1 MFGTTTTAPAF
12 KVGDMVYFGRT
23 HGEKTL
29 GKIAKVNPKKYKVTQ
44 MEDRGSIRDYKI
56 GTIWTVPFNLVSA
69 APGTVAASTPTVA
82 ATPVVKPTAT
92 CTVRPGDR
100 AEFTKGRT
108 VVTGTVKSV
117 NDKTVT
123 LVDCDDNSTGYRVP
137 FRMIRPA
144 ATKATVAAPP
154 SHSFKVGNTV
164 TFTNRQGNTVA
175 AVVTKLDA
183 QSVFVYGDHRFG
195 VETPKTASELTLAPK
210 RTNAVILSDI
220 CSMYSNLSP
229 ENLHCDGEISRTQAR
244 YRATVFN
251 RILKALFTEIGRTV
265 SESEAFSRVSA

>member
-1 MFGTTTTAPAF
+1 MFGTTTPAF

-69 APGTVAASTPTVA
+69 APGTVASAPAKPPVVA
-82 ATPVVKPTAT
+82 APARPAAT
-92 CTVRPGDR
+92 STVRPGDR

-108 VVTGTVKSV
+108 VVTGTAKSV
-117 NDKTVT
+117 NVKSVT
-123 LVDCDDNSTGYRVP
+123 LVDCDDNSMGYRVP

-144 ATKATVAAPP
+144 A
-154 SHSFKVGNTV
+154 SKVT
-164 TFTNRQGNTVA
+164 
-175 AVVTKLDA
+175 
-183 QSVFVYGDHRFG
+183 
-195 VETPKTASELTLAPK
+195 TPKAK
-210 RTNAVILSDI
+210 RSDDAILSDI
-220 CSMYSNLSP
+220 RGVYSNLSP
-229 ENLHCDGEISRTQAR
+229 ENLSWDGERSRAQIAKAGAALR
-244 YRATVFN
+244 RQLAT
-251 RILKALFTEIGRTV
+251 LFAEIGRIV